1 MCLSGGKMFNVL
13 MISVSLEIASGY
25 AAVQAA
31 AVTPWLMAFVAH
43 WAGCAL
49 FAYAAAKLSSCE
61 DGQAGGADAALF
73 FALSFFVPLLGL
85 VGVCCVLP
93 RFRSG
98 SAAQAVPTLA
108 LRTSEAKLLP
118 EAPVRLQAGAG
129 PANLGMLVSALRHA
143 PDSSR
148 RAAAI
153 LATLRLPDQD
163 AINIL
168 RVALGDPEDDI
179 RLLAYALLA
188 QMDKRYNDSIQA
200 DVARLRHLPPGQ
212 EFLLC
217 KQIAQQYWEL
227 AWVGLARGES
237 VAPILNKALEYVGMG
252 LAVCAED
259 AGLCLLHGK
268 ILLRLKRYDEAYGAF
283 SRAEASGA
291 DRHTMALYLAEIAF
305 YRRQFATVVGH
316 LEQTRPELRSGKATG
331 VRSYWQEA
339 SYAA

>member
-1 MCLSGGKMFNVL
+1 MLNVL
-13 MISVSLEIASGY
+13 LVSVSLEIASGY
-25 AAVQAA
+25 AAAQAA
-31 AVTPWLMAFVAH
+31 AAAPIMMAFAAH
-43 WAGCAL
+43 WVGCAL
-49 FAYAAAKLSSCE
+49 FAYAAANFSAH
-61 DGQAGGADAALF
+61 DGERAGGAEAALF

-85 VGVCCVLP
+85 VGVCCVMP

-98 SAAQAVPTLA
+98 NVAQEAPMLA
-108 LRTSEAKLLP
+108 LRTSDAKLLP
-118 EAPVRLQAGAG
+118 DAPAGSPAGAG

-168 RVALGDPEDDI
+168 RVALRDAEDDI

-200 DVARLRHLPPGQ
+200 DVAQLQHLPPGQ

-237 VAPILNKALEYVGMG
+237 VAPILNKALEYAGMG
-252 LAVCAED
+252 LAACPED
-259 AGLCLLHGK
+259 AGLLLLHGK
-268 ILLRLKRYDEAYGAF
+268 ILLRLKRYDEAYAAF
-283 SRAEASGA
+283 SSAEASGA
-291 DRHTMALYLAEIAF
+291 DLHTMAPYLAEIAF
-305 YRRQFATVVGH
+305 YRRQFANVVGH
-316 LEQTRPELRSGKATG
+316 MEQTRPDLRSSMATG
-331 VRSYWQEA
+331 VRSYWRET